1 MIGDKIIGESIT
13 YAAYIKVNLRLEELL
28 KEVGNDTH
36 EDSPQ
41 MIEFLKVS
49 DIIEQS
55 LENNFPIGLA
65 TL

>member
-1 MIGDKIIGESIT
+1 M
-13 YAAYIKVNLRLEELL
+13 NLRLEELL